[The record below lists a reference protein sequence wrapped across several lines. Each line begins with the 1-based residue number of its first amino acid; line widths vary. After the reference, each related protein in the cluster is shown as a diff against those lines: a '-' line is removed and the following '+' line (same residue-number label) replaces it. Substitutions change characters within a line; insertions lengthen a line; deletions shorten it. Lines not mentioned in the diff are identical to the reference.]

1 MHTRSRRAHIFRAA
15 LLMPLLDLPL
25 HCLYLL
31 QMLLGRRAQLE
42 HDPISK
48 VENDIVEKGH
58 GQQKHDENPPVV
70 HHHVFNE
77 FVQLGLFF
85 YRHLASHVA
94 IFCLGTVSTGK
105 SILNALIL
113 GSDNVQFNN

>member
-42 HDPISK
+42 HDPIPK

-58 GQQKHDENPPVV
+58 GQQKHDEDPPVV

-94 IFCLGTVSTGK
+94 VFSALVRGQLG
-105 SILNALIL
+105 NRY
-113 GSDNVQFNN
+113 